1 MSYDK
6 SIDYFKEHGELDYRL
21 SKRELLE
28 QKRELLLYVINYLCT
43 SDDMSLEQGIQD
55 ISELTGINITLEEAQ
70 KIKQT
75 YITKS
80 IDTDYEQKSG
90 LRH

>member
-1 MSYDK
+1 MSYGKNMNLFYEYD
-6 SIDYFKEHGELDYRL
+6 ELGYRF

-55 ISELTGINITLEEAQ
+55 IRELTGINITLEEAQ

-75 YITKS
+75 YTIKS
-80 IDTDYEQKSG
+80 ADTDYEQKSG
-90 LRH
+90 LKH